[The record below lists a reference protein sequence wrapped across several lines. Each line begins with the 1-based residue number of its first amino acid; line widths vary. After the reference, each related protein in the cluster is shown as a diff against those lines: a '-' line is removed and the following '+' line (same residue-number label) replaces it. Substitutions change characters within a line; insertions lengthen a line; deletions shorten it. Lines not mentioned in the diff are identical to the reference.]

1 MKKKKIVLLM
11 CIIMSFLLCA
21 CGKAQD
27 VEESQSSESTVENKE
42 AATEIEEQTT
52 VEDVIPEDYAA
63 SVIVTINP
71 QVKLYLDKDNVVIGV
86 EYLNEDA
93 KAAFAKVKF
102 SDVTI
107 EVCIDEMISAAVESE
122 FLTDGKDVSI
132 EISEIKDESI
142 DSEKLCEQVE
152 TVVIAAV
159 EENKVEANVTA
170 KVSSTDNNGVTA
182 EKQEETGENESESVS
197 GIEETKPTEPEPT
210 EAPVEPAKEDCEA
223 CGGTGVCPECGGG
236 ITTCKRCGGTLWE
249 ACVVC
254 KGNITITCQGC
265 RGSGLATSHET
276 GEVYEGEPCNHCG
289 GAGIVTCDQ
298 CGGAGGYTCM
308 NCNGTGKMTLGDSCI
323 LCHGGKSC
331 TTCGGTGKVSQ

>member
-1 MKKKKIVLLM
+1 M

-21 CGKAQD
+21 CGKVQD
-27 VEESQSSESTVENKE
+27 VEESQSSESTVENQE
-42 AATEIEEQTT
+42 SSTEIEEQII
-52 VEDVIPEDYAA
+52 VEDVIPEDYAV

-93 KAAFAKVKF
+93 KAAFAKVNF

-107 EVCIDEMISAAVESE
+107 EACMDEMISAAVESE
-122 FLTDGKDVSI
+122 FLSDGKDVSI
-132 EISEIKDESI
+132 EISEIKDGSI

-152 TVVIAAV
+152 TVVLAAV
-159 EENKVEANVTA
+159 EENKVEANVSA
-170 KVSSTDNNGVTA
+170 KVTGTDNSEVTT
-182 EKQEETGENESESVS
+182 EKQEETEANERESVS
-197 GIEETKPTEPEPT
+197 GIEETKPTEPETTEPEPT
-210 EAPVEPAKEDCEA
+210 EEPVKEDCEA

-236 ITTCKRCGGTLWE
+236 ITTCKRCGGTLRE
-249 ACVVC
+249 TCVVC

-289 GAGIVTCDQ
+289 GTGIATCDQ
-298 CGGAGGYTCM
+298 CGGAGGYTCLT
-308 NCNGTGKMTLGDSCI
+308 CNGTGKMTLGDSCI

>member
-1 MKKKKIVLLM
+1 M
-11 CIIMSFLLCA
+11 CVIMSFLLCA

-27 VEESQSSESTVENKE
+27 VEESQSSESTVGNQET
-42 AATEIEEQTT
+42 ATEIKEQTT

-93 KAAFAKVKF
+93 KAAFAKVNF

-122 FLTDGKDVSI
+122 FLADGKDVSI
-132 EISEIKDESI
+132 EISEIKDGSI

-152 TVVIAAV
+152 TVVIVAV

-170 KVSSTDNNGVTA
+170 KISSTDNNGVTA

-197 GIEETKPTEPEPT
+197 GIEKTKPKEPEST

-236 ITTCKRCGGTLWE
+236 ITTCKRCGGTLRE
-249 ACVVC
+249 TCVVC

-289 GAGIVTCDQ
+289 GTGIATCDQ

-323 LCHGGKSC
+323 LCHGDKNC